1 MKEIQVTH
9 MSRLKTASIV
19 YRTKCRLVGMT
30 AFTTFDSPLGELL
43 IVGSQSGL
51 TSVSMPGQRDVPA
64 GLPNPA
70 DFHEVTRQL
79 QAYFAGELE
88 QFDLPLASPGTPFQ
102 ERVWAAVERIP
113 YGTTISYGELARRVE
128 APRDRIRAVAAAVGA
143 NPLLLIRP
151 CHRVIGSDGSLT
163 GYAGGIERKRLLL
176 TLEGALAPQLI

>member
-1 MKEIQVTH
+1 
-9 MSRLKTASIV
+9 
-19 YRTKCRLVGMT
+19 MT

-43 IVGSQSGL
+43 IVGSKAGL
-51 TSVSMPGQRDVPA
+51 TSVSVPGQRDVPV
-64 GLPNPA
+64 GSSYSA
-70 DFHEVTRQL
+70 DFNEVTRQL

-102 ERVWAAVERIP
+102 ERVWAAVEQIP
-113 YGTTISYGELARRVE
+113 YGTTISYGELARRVG